1 MNFVNNWS
9 RPVTLPLGATTL
21 ALDLPDGPYRLTL
34 TDSAAEPTRWEIID
48 AVVASG
54 TATLQRGREGTLEQN
69 WPAGSVIYNALT
81 AGVLTDLLQ
90 AVADLQARVAA
101 LEGGADGHLVT
112 VGDNGFFLGY
122 FLDAQGNQLG
132 GIQPQTVSVPGA
144 GDRQMMAVAFLQGAD
159 LFVIGLGGGE
169 VPEGA
174 LQAVE
179 VEGYGLLLAADATFT
194 PSDGGGQWQWTVTST
209 GDWAD
214 GEQRRVDIQFG
225 SSGGGNELTDSQG
238 QPLVDSA
245 GNQLT
250 TGETT

>member
-1 MNFVNNWS
+1 MNYVNNWN
-9 RPVTLPLGATTL
+9 RPVTLPLGATSL
-21 ALDLPDGPYRLTL
+21 ALDLPDSPYRLTL
-34 TDSAAEPTRWEIID
+34 ADSAAEPTRWEIID

-81 AGVLTDLLQ
+81 AGVLTDMLL

-132 GIQPQTVSVPGA
+132 GIEPATVSVPGA
-144 GDRQMMAVAFLQGAD
+144 GSRQVIAVAFLQGAE
-159 LFVIGLGGGE
+159 LFVLGLAGGE
-169 VPEGA
+169 VPADVLE
-174 LQAVE
+174 AVE
-179 VEGYGLLLAADATFT
+179 VEGHGFLLAADATFT
-194 PSDGGGQWQWTVTST
+194 PSDDGGQWQWTVTST
-209 GDWAD
+209 GGWAA
-214 GEQRRVDIQFG
+214 GEQRRIDIRFG
-225 SSGGGNELTDSQG
+225 SSGAGNELTDSQG
-238 QPLVDSA
+238 QPMVDSA

-250 TGETT
+250 TGETA

>member
-1 MNFVNNWS
+1 MNYVNNWS
-9 RPVTLPLGATTL
+9 RPVTLPLGATSL
-21 ALDLPDGPYRLTL
+21 ALDLPDGAYRLTL
-34 TDSAAEPTRWEIID
+34 TDSVAEPTRWEIIG
-48 AVVASG
+48 AVVANG

-101 LEGGADGHLVT
+101 LEGGGDGHLVT

-132 GIQPQTVSVPGA
+132 SIQPQTVSVPGA
-144 GDRQMMAVAFLQGAD
+144 GDRQVMAVAFLQGAD
-159 LFVIGLGGGE
+159 LFVIGLAGDE
-169 VPEGA
+169 LPEDA

-179 VEGYGLLLAADATFT
+179 VEGYGLLQAADATFT
-194 PSDGGGQWQWTVTST
+194 PSDDGGQWQWTVTNT
-209 GDWAD
+209 GGWVAGDK
-214 GEQRRVDIQFG
+214 RRIDIQFG
-225 SSGGGNELTDSQG
+225 SSSGGNELTDSQG

-250 TGETT
+250 TGETA

>member
-1 MNFVNNWS
+1 MNYVNNWS
-9 RPVTLPLGATTL
+9 RPVTLPLGATSL

-69 WPAGSVIYNALT
+69 WAAGSVIYNALT
-81 AGVLTDLLQ
+81 AGVLTDLLK
-90 AVADLQARVAA
+90 AVADLQARVDA

-132 GIQPQTVSVPGA
+132 GIEPQSVSVPGA
-144 GDRQMMAVAFLQGAD
+144 GDRQVIAVAFLQGAE
-159 LFVIGLGGGE
+159 LFVLGLAGGE
-169 VPEGA
+169 VAGDVLE
-174 LQAVE
+174 AVE
-179 VEGYGLLLAADATFT
+179 VEGHGLLLAADATFT
-194 PSDGGGQWQWTVTST
+194 PSEDGGQWQWTVTST
-209 GDWAD
+209 GGWAA
-214 GEQRRVDIQFG
+214 GEQRRIDIQFG
-225 SSGGGNELTDSQG
+225 GAGGDNELTDSQG

-250 TGETT
+250 TGATA